1 MEASTSTP
9 AAGVTAAVAG
19 PAAAPEAAPELIARR
34 GSAACRALDIVVSA
48 ILLILLMPLFLV
60 IGLIIRLDSEGPAI
74 FRQRRIGRDQDPFTV
89 MKFRTMYAGVGHDTH
104 RAFVERLIAGDGP
117 GEGDGVK
124 PSFFKI
130 ARDPRVTR
138 AGHVL
143 RKSSLDELPQLWNVL
158 RGEMSLVGPRP
169 CLQYELEAYPT
180 HWFGRFAVKP
190 GISGLWQVG
199 GRSELTLEE
208 MIELDLEYARTRS
221 FWVNVKILLRTIP
234 VVLNGR
240 GAA

>member
-1 MEASTSTP
+1 MEASTTTP
-9 AAGVTAAVAG
+9 AGVASAV
-19 PAAAPEAAPELIARR
+19 AAAPPEQAAIARR
-34 GSAACRALDIVVSA
+34 RSVACRVLDVVVA
-48 ILLILLMPLFLV
+48 GVLLVLLIPLFALMALV
-60 IGLIIRLDSEGPAI
+60 IRLDSRGPAI
-74 FRQRRIGRDQDPFTV
+74 FRQRRIGRDQQPFTV
-89 MKFRTMYAGVGHDTH
+89 WKFRTMYQGVGHAQH

-117 GEGDGVK
+117 GEGEHVK

-130 ARDPRVTR
+130 ARDRRVTR
-138 AGHVL
+138 AGHFL
-143 RKSSLDELPQLWNVL
+143 RKSSLDELPQLVNVL

-169 CLQYELEAYPT
+169 CLQYELEAYPA

-190 GISGLWQVG
+190 GITGLWQVG

-208 MIELDLEYARTRS
+208 MIELDLQYARTRS
-221 FWVNVKILLRTIP
+221 FWVNVKIMLRTIP

>member
-1 MEASTSTP
+1 MEASTTTP
-9 AAGVTAAVAG
+9 AGIASAVAATEVAASE
-19 PAAAPEAAPELIARR
+19 PAVIARR
-34 GSAACRALDIVVSA
+34 RSVACRVLDVAVSA
-48 ILLILLMPLFLV
+48 VLLVLLTPLFLLMALV
-60 IGLIIRLDSEGPAI
+60 IRLDSKGPAI
-74 FRQRRIGRDQDPFTV
+74 FRQRRIGRDQEPFTV
-89 MKFRTMYAGVGHDTH
+89 WKFRTMYQGVGHAQH

-117 GEGDGVK
+117 GEGEHVK

-130 ARDPRVTR
+130 ARDKRVTR
-138 AGHVL
+138 VGHFL
-143 RKSSLDELPQLWNVL
+143 RKSSLDELPQLVNVL

-169 CLQYELEAYPT
+169 CLQYELEAYPA

-190 GISGLWQVG
+190 GITGLWQVG

-221 FWVNVKILLRTIP
+221 FWLNVKIMLRTIP